1 MNLIDILFTAGGGGV
16 FGSLLHLGT
25 SWVEHKQKVE
35 LMRVQMEAAEKTEA
49 WKAFT
54 ASQQEQGLEKLPNNT
69 PSWIAGIYVIVEAI
83 RRFTRPGISWALLA
97 CLMAVFF
104 HLPPQG
110 RSDMA
115 PEITFAAFTAI
126 FWYYGSRYSKSK

>member
-1 MNLIDILFTAGGGGV
+1 MSLVDILFTAGGGGV

-35 LMRVQMEAAEKTEA
+35 LMRVQVEAAEKTEA

-54 ASQQEQGLEKLPNNT
+54 ASQQEQGLEKLPAST
-69 PSWIAGIYVIVEAI
+69 PGWIAGIYVIVEAI

-97 CLMAVFF
+97 SLMIVFF
-104 HLPPQG
+104 NLPDDA
-110 RSDMA
+110 RKEMA